1 MKLFKSFLFAVA
13 LAQAPT
19 ESSEPVTGLE
29 ERGRKKKNKNPVYT
43 TLPPTTTIAPTTPEP
58 TTTEEPTTTS
68 TTTTT
73 EAITTTT
80 EAADVTTTPYAPP
93 AAYEPAQTEAAQTYQ
108 PAQTEE
114 QYTDYKPDNSNAVV
128 AAILN
133 DVVANRPLRPDSDEE
148 AAELA
153 RKAAQPDFSRYCWRC
168 TVGGNYPLTK
178 AGLAEAQNKCVM
190 EGHIDV
196 CYRGNNGCYTE
207 TRLSPGK
214 DGETFLTMV
223 DMGCQDYDQCKASQ
237 SASGMFNY
245 KNPQCKPNGKQS
257 HCKNCCEGEKQC
269 NLAFVARRG
278 LNQQD
283 ISEWQNH
290 ERSLSAS
297 LE

>member
-13 LAQAPT
+13 LSQAPT
-19 ESSEPVTGLE
+19 ESSEAATEAVTGLS
-29 ERGRKKKNKNPVYT
+29 ERGRKNKKPKYT
-43 TLPPTTTIAPTTPEP
+43 TLPPTTTTYAPTTFAP
-58 TTTEEPTTTS
+58 TTEEPTTTS

-73 EAITTTT
+73 EAVTTTT
-80 EAADVTTTPYAPP
+80 ETADITTTPYAPP
-93 AAYEPAQTEAAQTYQ
+93 EAYEPAQTNEPVQ
-108 PAQTEE
+108 PQE
-114 QYTDYKPDNSNAVV
+114 QYTDYKPDNSNAIV
-128 AAILN
+128 AAILD

-153 RKAAQPDFSRYCWRC
+153 RKAGQKDFSRYCWRC
-168 TVGGNYPLTK
+168 TVGGKYPLTK
-178 AGLAEAQNKCVM
+178 AGLAEAQKKCVM

-207 TRLSPGK
+207 TRLSPGQA
-214 DGETFLTMV
+214 GETFLTMV
-223 DMGCQDYDQCKASQ
+223 DMGCQDYDQCKSSQ
-237 SASGMFNY
+237 KASGMFNY

-283 ISEWQNH
+283 ISVWQNH
-290 ERSLSAS
+290 ERSL
-297 LE
+297 